1 MPTEGVPE
9 FDIRREG
16 AAVVDWVANYLA
28 NVERYPVMAQVKPGD
43 VRSRLPAH
51 PPEQGQPFASV
62 LAGLDDALM
71 PGITHWQHPR
81 FFSYFA
87 VTASPPGILAEL
99 LSAALNQVAF
109 VWRSSPAATELE
121 WLAVDW
127 LAQLLGVQTE
137 WHGHIE
143 DTASTSTLAALV
155 AARHRTGRRAVVFS
169 EHAHSSV
176 EKDARILGLDARRV
190 ATDTEFRM
198 LPDEVAKE
206 LAHSDVAAVVAT
218 VGTTSAASVDP
229 VPALADLCEK
239 SGTWL
244 HVDAAYAGASWVC
257 PEYRDSRAGVERAD
271 SLVVNPH
278 KGLLTPMDCSVLWSR
293 HPEILR
299 EAFTLTPEYLRSSD
313 QADNLSDYGPALG
326 RRFRALKL
334 WAVIQCYG
342 QAGLQAH
349 IRNTVR
355 LATDFQA
362 WVAAEPGWEVVV
374 RNLSL
379 VCFRLQGTD
388 EDNLAVVERVN
399 RSGEIFITHTRLGD
413 RIVLRLAIGN
423 LYTTDSDVR
432 RAWQV
437 IKDQSD

>member
-1 MPTEGVPE
+1 
-9 FDIRREG
+9 
-16 AAVVDWVANYLA
+16 
-28 NVERYPVMAQVKPGD
+28 
-43 VRSRLPAH
+43 
-51 PPEQGQPFASV
+51 
-62 LAGLDDALM
+62 
-71 PGITHWQHPR
+71 
-81 FFSYFA
+81 
-87 VTASPPGILAEL
+87 
-99 LSAALNQVAF
+99 
-109 VWRSSPAATELE
+109 
-121 WLAVDW
+121 
-127 LAQLLGVQTE
+127 
-137 WHGHIE
+137 
-143 DTASTSTLAALV
+143 
-155 AARHRTGRRAVVFS
+155 
-169 EHAHSSV
+169 
-176 EKDARILGLDARRV
+176 
-190 ATDTEFRM
+190 M

-349 IRNTVR
+349 IRNTIR